1 MFPDSTLSTAVLE
14 GDAKGLEA
22 KLLPFSQVIYCFT
35 SVVLVLP
42 FWVNEK

>member
-1 MFPDSTLSTAVLE
+1 MPNTAVLE
-14 GDAKGLEA
+14 GDEKGLEA

-35 SVVLVLP
+35 CDVLVIP